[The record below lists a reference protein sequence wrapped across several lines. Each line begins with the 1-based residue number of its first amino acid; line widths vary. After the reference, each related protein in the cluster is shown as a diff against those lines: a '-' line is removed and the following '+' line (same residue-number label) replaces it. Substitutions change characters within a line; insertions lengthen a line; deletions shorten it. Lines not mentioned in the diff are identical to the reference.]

1 MKPLLRLLVNRMF
14 LAELA
19 VLVHLETVRVVFLVL
34 VGAVVAVMALRA
46 LKRDVVTHSY
56 FHPLRCE
63 L

>member
-1 MKPLLRLLVNRMF
+1 MF